1 VEECQDSLHSGY
13 EKLESE
19 CENLRYVAETLKREK
34 LKPKKTCRA
43 EVAMVRTRFQDYRG
57 HHRMK
62 LRDLRFK
69 LEKAMNE
76 FGAQCLPY
84 PGKGST
90 IDDIIGWFDEE
101 IKVLPTTFTKAN
113 KFFACYAIIGVL
125 RMLYD
130 SSCDHLSELQMLMS
144 SCDALLLDDLP

>member
-1 VEECQDSLHSGY
+1 
-13 EKLESE
+13 
-19 CENLRYVAETLKREK
+19 
-34 LKPKKTCRA
+34 
-43 EVAMVRTRFQDYRG
+43 
-57 HHRMK
+57 MK
-62 LRDLRFK
+62 LRDLCFK

-101 IKVLPTTFTKAN
+101 IKVLPATFTKAN
-113 KFFACYAIIGVL
+113 KFFACYAIIDVL

-144 SCDALLLDDLP
+144 SCDALLLDDLPLELMKLIGHLVQKWWAEHGLPEAMSHLRIELEVIISSTSCDVLVF

>member
-1 VEECQDSLHSGY
+1 
-13 EKLESE
+13 
-19 CENLRYVAETLKREK
+19 
-34 LKPKKTCRA
+34 
-43 EVAMVRTRFQDYRG
+43 MVRTRFQDYSG

-69 LEKAMNE
+69 LEKVMNE

-90 IDDIIGWFDEE
+90 IDDIIGWFNEE
-101 IKVLPTTFTKAN
+101 IKVLPATFTKAN
-113 KFFACYAIIGVL
+113 NFFACYAIIGVL
-125 RMLYD
+125 QMLYD

-144 SCDALLLDDLP
+144 SCDALLLADLPLELTKLTGHLVQKWWAEHGLPEAVSHLRIELEAIISSTSCDVLVF